1 MMFNPSNFLGS
12 LHDEHEGNTL
22 GFDEVLIPGTR
33 QQIVNKGG
41 DVTDVDAAVLVAVCI
56 IQIDVAGI
64 IGQQI
69 IDQCRHVADVYIA
82 VTVHVATQAGILRG
96 EVARVAGAAIDV
108 GVFGISVAGIV
119 GRALTAHQSG
129 AVLEHIARGIQSIVA
144 PTVTGI
150 DGGKMTATIEHQTH
164 AAHKSGVEATQVKT
178 RQTSAVL
185 EHAPYV
191 LHFCCVETAQ
201 VKTRQAATFL
211 EHIEHV
217 C

>member
-1 MMFNPSNFLGS
+1 MI
-12 LHDEHEGNTL
+12 EHEGNTL

-96 EVARVAGAAIDV
+96 EVARVARAAVDV
-108 GVFGISVAGIV
+108 GIGYIHMVGIV
-119 GRALTAHQSG
+119 GGAPAAHQAGTTS
-129 AVLEHIARGIQSIVA
+129 EHI
-144 PTVTGI
+144 
-150 DGGKMTATIEHQTH
+150 
-164 AAHKSGVEATQVKT
+164 T
-178 RQTSAVL
+178 R
-185 EHAPYV
+185 
-191 LHFCCVETAQ
+191 
-201 VKTRQAATFL
+201 
-211 EHIEHV
+211 
-217 C
+217 